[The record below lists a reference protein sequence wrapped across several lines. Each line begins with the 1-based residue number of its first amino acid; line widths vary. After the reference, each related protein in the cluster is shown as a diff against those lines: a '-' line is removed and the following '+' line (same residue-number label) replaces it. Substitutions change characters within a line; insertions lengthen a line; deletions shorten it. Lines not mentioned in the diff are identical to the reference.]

1 MIEILAA
8 ATETVYQSPTAL
20 QTYGPAGALL
30 LALGGWKGIAQG
42 IVWLQGRNGNGNGH
56 KFVPASECALR
67 HEAAAAATAAL
78 AKSVDKLEASISKL
92 HERIDKLMVEKT

>member
-1 MIEILAA
+1 MLTILAEA
-8 ATETVYQSPTAL
+8 AAAQTPTAV
-20 QTYGPAGALL
+20 QTYGPVAAVL

-42 IVWLQGRNGNGNGH
+42 IVWLQGRNGDGH

-67 HEAAAAATAAL
+67 HEAAAGATAAL
-78 AKSVDKLEASISKL
+78 AKSVDKLEGSISKL

>member
-1 MIEILAA
+1 MLTILAEA
-8 ATETVYQSPTAL
+8 AAAQTPTAV
-20 QTYGPAGALL
+20 QTYGPVAALL

-42 IVWLQGRNGNGNGH
+42 IVWLQGRNGNGDGH

-67 HEAAAAATAAL
+67 HEAAAGATAAL
-78 AKSVDKLEASISKL
+78 AKSVDKLEGSISKL

>member
-8 ATETVYQSPTAL
+8 ATETAVQGPGAIT
-20 QTYGPAGALL
+20 TYGPWGILI
-30 LALGGWKGIAQG
+30 ALGGWKGIAQG
-42 IVWLQGRNGNGNGH
+42 IVWLQGRNGNGDGH

-67 HEAAAAATAAL
+67 HEAAAGATAAL
-78 AKSVDKLEASISKL
+78 AKSVDKLEGSISKL